1 MKFWRTNYYL
11 PGHSTEI
18 ALTSEPASLKGRF
31 KILGNEDDELLS
43 DLMNVGFANWIK
55 KNRLYWQVIENLSII
70 EMTNDE
76 MYNFIVQ
83 PEALQEEL
91 PFQHHVQSFLQNEQ
105 ESIDE
110 AIMEKVVRLRLEQ
123 KWSICS
129 LMAKFKLSQSQISS
143 IFNTV

>member
-18 ALTSEPASLKGRF
+18 TLTSESVSLKGRF

-43 DLMNVGFANWIK
+43 DLMNVGFVNWIK
-55 KNRLYWQVIENLSII
+55 KSRLYWQVIENLSII

-83 PEALQEEL
+83 PEAPQEEL
-91 PFQHHVQSFLQNEQ
+91 PFQHHAQSFLQNEQ

-110 AIMEKVVRLRLEQ
+110 AITEKVVLLRLEQ
-123 KWSICS
+123 NWSICS
-129 LMAKFKLSQSQISS
+129 LMAKFKLSQSQISN